1 MVLEG
6 VCCAWREQNVW
17 TRREE
22 EIGMVWH
29 KKERGGREK
38 ERETVDGR
46 VGGGRVFNSWQKGHT
61 YCRAHTHTGPPG
73 TCRSL
78 GRGQGRR
85 LNPWSRYTGSDCC
98 TWEGKKTRRQ
108 ERKHL
113 ETMTP
118 SLPFQ
123 ANTEELNAEC
133 QNKWGTKKTRCCYHV
148 AMPFSLLAIKSGL
161 TPLLFTQRSP
171 IGYSLCM
178 VWKKSLVHCILYV
191 FFQSLDNLSDC
202 V

>member
-98 TWEGKKTRRQ
+98 TWEGKKQEDRKETFRNNDSKPAFSSKYRRIKCRMSKQ
-108 ERKHL
+108 VGNKKNKML
-113 ETMTP
+113 
-118 SLPFQ
+118 LPCS
-123 ANTEELNAEC
+123 NA
-133 QNKWGTKKTRCCYHV
+133 
-148 AMPFSLLAIKSGL
+148 I
-161 TPLLFTQRSP
+161 
-171 IGYSLCM
+171 
-178 VWKKSLVHCILYV
+178 
-191 FFQSLDNLSDC
+191 
-202 V
+202 